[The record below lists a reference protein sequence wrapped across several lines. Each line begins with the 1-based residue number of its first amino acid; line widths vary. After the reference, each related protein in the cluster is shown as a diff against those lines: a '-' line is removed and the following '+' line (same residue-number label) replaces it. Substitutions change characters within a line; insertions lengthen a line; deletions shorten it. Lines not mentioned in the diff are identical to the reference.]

1 MKSFV
6 FHLDK
11 DFDIERKNRSDKG
24 QTVFNRKNKQKNVFS
39 GINIYKKN
47 KSHEWQEYPGRIQEK
62 ELFAEYEA
70 LTVE

>member
-39 GINIYKKN
+39 GINIYKK
-47 KSHEWQEYPGRIQEK
+47 EK
-62 ELFAEYEA
+62 YRE
-70 LTVE
+70 